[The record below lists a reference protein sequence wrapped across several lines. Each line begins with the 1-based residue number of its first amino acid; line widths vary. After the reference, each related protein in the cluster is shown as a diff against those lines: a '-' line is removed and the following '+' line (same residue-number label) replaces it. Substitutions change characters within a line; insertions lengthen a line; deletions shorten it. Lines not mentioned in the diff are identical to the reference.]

1 MNPMMNRYQ
10 SLKKQNGAAL
20 FIVVIIFLLLLPII
34 VVVFFNRSV
43 SNVAQGVS
51 TTSHEAAAN
60 TGDVA
65 LAALRAK
72 IDTALMGGLL
82 EYQGTKPAWFITN
95 PVDVRSSGFWT
106 TCLAA
111 GTCVQSTLSAPSGT
125 NPSTAFT
132 VTELV
137 TPTGVIDPI
146 VCGQDGFV
154 GVFYNIFIHTQAA
167 NVPAN
172 GGNTLQSVYRTCQK
186 I

>member
-1 MNPMMNRYQ
+1 MKSQPV
-10 SLKKQNGAAL
+10 SLKKQKGAAL
-20 FIVVIIFLLLLPII
+20 FMVVIIFLLLLPLI
-34 VVVFFNRSV
+34 VGVFFNRSV
-43 SNVAQGVS
+43 SNGSQGVS

-60 TGDVA
+60 TGDMA
-65 LAALRAK
+65 LAALRGQ

-95 PVDVRSSGFWT
+95 PVDVRSSDFWK
-106 TCLAA
+106 TCQANGL
-111 GTCVQSTLSAPSGT
+111 CVQSTLSAPSGT

-137 TPTGVIDPI
+137 TPTGVTDPV